1 MTQDKNFYKS
11 TAAINLQFVFSF
23 YIDIHKM
30 KLLIVEDEESLSRSI
45 SQYLTAEGNICDVAL
60 TFDQASEKIGIYD
73 YDCVLLDLGLPD
85 GEGLELLKGL
95 KKLRKADGVLII
107 SARDSIE
114 QRVEGLSLGADD
126 YLVKP
131 FHLSELNARITAI
144 VRRRNFN
151 GNDQLVFNEITIDVS
166 AQEVMVNHA
175 KVHLTKKEFDI
186 TLYFITNK
194 SKVISK
200 SAAAVHIWGEDADM
214 ADSFDFIYTHIKN
227 IRKKLTDAGAKDYFH
242 SVYGVG
248 YKFQ

>member
-1 MTQDKNFYKS
+1 
-11 TAAINLQFVFSF
+11 
-23 YIDIHKM
+23 M
-30 KLLIVEDEESLSRSI
+30 KLLIIEDEESLRRSI
-45 SQYLTAEGNICDVAL
+45 LQYLTAEGNICDIAA
-60 TFDQASEKIGIYD
+60 TFDHAIEKISLYA

-85 GEGLELLKGL
+85 GEGLELLRYL
-95 KKLRKADGVLII
+95 KKLKKPDGVLII

-151 GNDQLVFNEITIDVS
+151 GSDQLVFNEIEIDTTS
-166 AQEVMVNHA
+166 KEVKVNNIP
-175 KVHLTKKEFDI
+175 VHLTKKEFDI
-186 TLYFITNK
+186 LLYFVTNK

-227 IRKKLTDAGAKDYFH
+227 IRKKLTDAGSKDYFH
-242 SVYGVG
+242 SVYGIG

>member
-1 MTQDKNFYKS
+1 
-11 TAAINLQFVFSF
+11 
-23 YIDIHKM
+23 M
-30 KLLIVEDEESLSRSI
+30 KLLIVEDEESLRRSI
-45 SQYLTAEGNICDVAL
+45 LQYLTAEGNICDIAP
-60 TFDQASEKIGIYD
+60 TFDQAIEKISLYD

-85 GEGLELLKGL
+85 GEGLELLRRL
-95 KKLRKADGVLII
+95 KKLKKPDGVLII

-151 GNDQLVFNEITIDVS
+151 GNDQLVFNEIEIDITS
-166 AQEVMVNHA
+166 KEVKVNA
-175 KVHLTKKEFDI
+175 TQVYLTKKEFDI
-186 TLYFITNK
+186 LLYFVTNK

-227 IRKKLTDAGAKDYFH
+227 IRKKLTDAGSKDYFH
-242 SVYGVG
+242 SVYGIG

>member
-1 MTQDKNFYKS
+1 
-11 TAAINLQFVFSF
+11 
-23 YIDIHKM
+23 M
-30 KLLIVEDEESLSRSI
+30 KLLIIEDEESLSRSI
-45 SQYLTAEGNICDVAL
+45 LQYLTAEGNICDIAA
-60 TFDQASEKIGIYD
+60 TFDMAAERIALYD

-85 GEGLELLKGL
+85 GEGLELLRKL
-95 KKLRKADGVLII
+95 KKLRKPDGVLII

-131 FHLSELNARITAI
+131 FHLSELTARITAI

-151 GNDQLVFNEITIDVS
+151 GNDQLVFNEITIDVV
-166 AQEVMVNHA
+166 AKEVSVNA
-175 KVHLTKKEFDI
+175 IRVHLTKKEFDI
-186 TLYFITNK
+186 LLYFATNK

-227 IRKKLTDAGAKDYFH
+227 IRKKLTDAGAQDYFH
-242 SVYGVG
+242 SVYGIG

>member
-1 MTQDKNFYKS
+1 
-11 TAAINLQFVFSF
+11 
-23 YIDIHKM
+23 M
-30 KLLIVEDEESLSRSI
+30 KLLIVEDEESLRRSI
-45 SQYLTAEGNICDVAL
+45 LKYLTAEGNICDIAS
-60 TFDQASEKIGIYD
+60 TFDQGIEKISLYD

-85 GEGLELLKGL
+85 GEGLDLLRSL
-95 KKLRKADGVLII
+95 KKLKKPDGVLII

-114 QRVEGLSLGADD
+114 QRVQGLSLGADD

-151 GNDQLVFNEITIDVS
+151 GSDQLIFNEIEIDLLS
-166 AQEVMVNHA
+166 KEVKVNSMQ
-175 KVHLTKKEFDI
+175 VYLTKKEFDI
-186 TLYFITNK
+186 LLYFVTNK

-242 SVYGVG
+242 SVYGIG

>member
-1 MTQDKNFYKS
+1 
-11 TAAINLQFVFSF
+11 
-23 YIDIHKM
+23 M
-30 KLLIVEDEESLSRSI
+30 KLLIVEDEESLRRSI
-45 SQYLTAEGNICDVAL
+45 LKYLTAEGNICDIAS
-60 TFDQASEKIGIYD
+60 TFDQGIEKISLYD

-85 GEGLELLKGL
+85 GEGLDLLRSL
-95 KKLRKADGVLII
+95 KKLKKQDGVLII

-114 QRVEGLSLGADD
+114 QRVQGLSLGADD

-151 GNDQLVFNEITIDVS
+151 GSDQLIFNEIEIDLLS
-166 AQEVMVNHA
+166 KEVKVNSMQ
-175 KVHLTKKEFDI
+175 VYLTKKEFDI
-186 TLYFITNK
+186 LLYFVTNK

-242 SVYGVG
+242 SVYGIG